1 MQDESE
7 PGQARPEGESESP
20 ELQSDE
26 QQELPRA
33 ITRGRVVAI
42 LKKIPV
48 FEGLTDDEYGVFIDV
63 CHVNQYAEG
72 DEIFREGDSGYD
84 VYVLLA
90 GSVDI
95 TTDKAGTIH
104 SLAPGEIVGEIA
116 LVSHVK
122 RTATAIAVED
132 ASLLRLTRGELDM
145 LLGKAPRV
153 SYVIMRNI
161 AQTLAQRLMGVDD
174 RLGVDT

>member
-7 PGQARPEGESESP
+7 FGQARPEGEP
-20 ELQSDE
+20 EAPE
-26 QQELPRA
+26 GQQELPRS
-33 ITRGRVVAI
+33 ITRGRVVGI

-48 FEGLTDDEYGVFIDV
+48 FEGLTDDEYGVLIDV

-90 GSVDI
+90 GRVDI

-104 SLAPGEIVGEIA
+104 NLEPGEIVGEIA

-122 RTATAIAVED
+122 RTATAIVVED
-132 ASLLRLTRGELDM
+132 ASLLRLTRDELDM

-153 SYVIMRNI
+153 SYVVMRNI

-174 RLGVDT
+174 RLGADT

>member
-7 PGQARPEGESESP
+7 PGQAPPEGEPEAPDLESEG
-20 ELQSDE
+20 
-26 QQELPRA
+26 QQALPRT

-42 LKKIPV
+42 LRKIPV
-48 FEGLTDDEYGVFIDV
+48 FEGLTDDEYGVLIDV

-72 DEIFREGDSGYD
+72 EEIFREGDSGYD

-95 TTDKAGTIH
+95 ATDKAGTIH
-104 SLAPGEIVGEIA
+104 SLQPGEIVGEIA
-116 LVSHVK
+116 LVSYVK
-122 RTATAIAVED
+122 RTATAIVVED
-132 ASLLRLTRGELDM
+132 AALLRLTRDELDL
-145 LLGKAPRV
+145 LLGRAPRV

-174 RLGVDT
+174 RLGADT